1 MTKEAGDHHLQ
12 CLLSNLQVLID
23 YLIDFKV
30 FISVKITNIDMLK
43 YIISTPRFYTCQN
56 EMN

>member
-30 FISVKITNIDMLK
+30 FVSVKITNIDMLK
-43 YIISTPRFYTCQN
+43 YIISTPRFYSCQN
-56 EMN
+56 